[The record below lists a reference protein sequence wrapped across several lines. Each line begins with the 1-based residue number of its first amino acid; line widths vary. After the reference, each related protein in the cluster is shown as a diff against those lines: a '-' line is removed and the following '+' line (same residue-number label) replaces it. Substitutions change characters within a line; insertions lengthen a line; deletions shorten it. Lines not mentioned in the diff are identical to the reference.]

1 MLELF
6 YDLKQ
11 LPLEELS
18 QDEELNTAVELN

>member
-18 QDEELNTAVELN
+18 QDEELNTTVELN